1 MWVEKTKTG
10 KYKYTERY
18 TDYMTG
24 KIRRVSV
31 TMEKNNPSTKKL
43 ARQALLRI
51 IEERQ
56 NEEPEEVQ
64 PLTLWQL
71 VEHYRAYQ
79 KQSVKESTYRRNF
92 YQCKALLEILGADVL
107 VENLTANYIKERFL
121 QTGEAFSTLN
131 ERRIRLIAL
140 LNWGYENDYI
150 TDVAYLRKFKPF
162 KDATHREKIQD
173 KYLESK
179 ELTTLI
185 RGIEIKKWQ
194 QLTRFLVLSGLRI
207 GEALALT
214 AADLDMYN
222 KVIHVNKT
230 YDANNRSVGTPKT
243 LCSIRDVYIQ
253 PELEPICRD
262 LLLTA
267 KLESMAYGVRT
278 PLLFFN
284 RNGNH
289 INPFSYNK
297 YLRERS
303 EKLIGRRITA
313 HTLRH
318 YSASIQHALGI
329 PDSYIMQR
337 GGWGNDGTLKAVYRH
352 ALADKTKEMDDI
364 ANQHF
369 NELCNTKYN
378 TK

>member
-79 KQSVKESTYRRNF
+79 KQSVKESTYHRNF

-318 YSASIQHALGI
+318 THASMLLASGVNIETIARRLGHENSKVTREI
-329 PDSYIMQR
+329 YLHVTEKLTERD
-337 GGWGNDGTLKAVYRH
+337 NDQIRQAK
-352 ALADKTKEMDDI
+352 I
-364 ANQHF
+364 I
-369 NELCNTKYN
+369 
-378 TK
+378 

>member
-179 ELTTLI
+179 E
-185 RGIEIKKWQ
+185 
-194 QLTRFLVLSGLRI
+194 
-207 GEALALT
+207 
-214 AADLDMYN
+214 
-222 KVIHVNKT
+222 
-230 YDANNRSVGTPKT
+230 T

-318 YSASIQHALGI
+318 THASMLLASGVNIETIARRLGHENSKVTREI
-329 PDSYIMQR
+329 YLHVTEKLTERD
-337 GGWGNDGTLKAVYRH
+337 NDQIRQAK
-352 ALADKTKEMDDI
+352 I
-364 ANQHF
+364 I
-369 NELCNTKYN
+369 
-378 TK
+378 

>member
-194 QLTRFLVLSGLRI
+194 
-207 GEALALT
+207 
-214 AADLDMYN
+214 
-222 KVIHVNKT
+222 
-230 YDANNRSVGTPKT
+230 
-243 LCSIRDVYIQ
+243 
-253 PELEPICRD
+253 
-262 LLLTA
+262 
-267 KLESMAYGVRT
+267 
-278 PLLFFN
+278 
-284 RNGNH
+284 
-289 INPFSYNK
+289 
-297 YLRERS
+297 
-303 EKLIGRRITA
+303 
-313 HTLRH
+313 
-318 YSASIQHALGI
+318 
-329 PDSYIMQR
+329 
-337 GGWGNDGTLKAVYRH
+337 
-352 ALADKTKEMDDI
+352 
-364 ANQHF
+364 
-369 NELCNTKYN
+369 
-378 TK
+378 

>member
-64 PLTLWQL
+64 PLTLLQL

-230 YDANNRSVGTPKT
+230 SFSADQEPVFTHPCEQPVLSDIHTVLFQDLCQLPDQDA
-243 LCSIRDVYIQ
+243 
-253 PELEPICRD
+253 
-262 LLLTA
+262 
-267 KLESMAYGVRT
+267 GVRHT
-278 PLLFFN
+278 DRIRKHFFRSHPLHIFHKACITCFEFLNLLICHFQSTGKNLFRCVPCFFKVKEILAVLPAFFVSLDHADLFCHVDGN
-284 RNGNH
+284 LIVNGW
-289 INPFSYNK
+289 
-297 YLRERS
+297 
-303 EKLIGRRITA
+303 
-313 HTLRH
+313 
-318 YSASIQHALGI
+318 SASCTFA
-329 PDSYIMQR
+329 
-337 GGWGNDGTLKAVYRH
+337 
-352 ALADKTKEMDDI
+352 
-364 ANQHF
+364 HF
-369 NELCNTKYN
+369 
-378 TK
+378 